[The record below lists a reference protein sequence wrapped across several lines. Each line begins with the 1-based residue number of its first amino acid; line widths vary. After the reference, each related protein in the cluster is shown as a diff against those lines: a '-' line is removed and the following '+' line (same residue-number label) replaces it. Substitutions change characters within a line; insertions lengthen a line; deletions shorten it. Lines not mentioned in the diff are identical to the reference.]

1 MKSITENEEIKE
13 DQDMKKNEKNRLIT
27 VDMGE
32 MRTGMNKQRQIR
44 AKTAKNHSFHKQ
56 TTLIAMLHGQMQPM
70 WQKRVKNRII
80 NRTNGVL
87 AQMPQF

>member
-13 DQDMKKNEKNRLIT
+13 DQDMKKNAKNHLIA
-27 VDMGE
+27 VDTGE

-44 AKTAKNHSFHKQ
+44 VKTEKNHSFHKQ
-56 TTLIAMLHGQMQPM
+56 ITLIAMLHGQMQPM
-70 WQKRVKNRII
+70 WQKRPKNQII